1 MARLVCITGPPC
13 AGKSTYIKE
22 HQSDNDIV
30 FDYDNMAVAITNKSS
45 HAPISTDQHNMIMS
59 LREKWIR
66 TAKRSNADT
75 AWIICTKLTDYMRS
89 LLGDDVEIINL
100 ELSEEECYDRLHAD
114 KNRPDKDME
123 RHKIFKFFHGG
134 ETRMKIEIRS
144 DNVKLSGYVNAVERR
159 SAVLPQR
166 VCRTAPGD
174 FVEVIRSGT
183 FGRALKN
190 NPNITLRF
198 NHERDIDAQCE
209 LREDNIGLHA
219 EATISD
225 PEIVNAARSHKL
237 TGWSFGFTRPEAQ
250 WTGPDDEGIYTRSIS
265 ALDLVEVSILTKRP
279 AYPATSVEV
288 RDGEAQEYEYRQL
301 EEENEVEDLTTDLE
315 PEKEAIKST
324 MDVKQA
330 ELDLLN
336 LTKWEE
342 K

>member
-1 MARLVCITGPPC
+1 
-13 AGKSTYIKE
+13 
-22 HQSDNDIV
+22 
-30 FDYDNMAVAITNKSS
+30 
-45 HAPISTDQHNMIMS
+45 
-59 LREKWIR
+59 
-66 TAKRSNADT
+66 
-75 AWIICTKLTDYMRS
+75 
-89 LLGDDVEIINL
+89 
-100 ELSEEECYDRLHAD
+100 
-114 KNRPDKDME
+114 
-123 RHKIFKFFHGG
+123 
-134 ETRMKIEIRS
+134 MKIEIRS
-144 DNVKLSGYVNAVERR
+144 DSVHLSGYVNAVERR

-166 VCRTAPGD
+166 VCRAALGD

-183 FGRALKN
+183 FAESLKR
-190 NPNITLRF
+190 NPDVALRF
-198 NHERDIDAQCE
+198 NHERTVADSVE

-219 EATISD
+219 EATVSD
-225 PEIVNAARSHKL
+225 AEIVRAAREHKL

-250 WTGPDDEGIYTRSIS
+250 WTGPDEDGIYTRSIS
-265 ALDLVEVSILTKRP
+265 SLDLVEVSILTKRP